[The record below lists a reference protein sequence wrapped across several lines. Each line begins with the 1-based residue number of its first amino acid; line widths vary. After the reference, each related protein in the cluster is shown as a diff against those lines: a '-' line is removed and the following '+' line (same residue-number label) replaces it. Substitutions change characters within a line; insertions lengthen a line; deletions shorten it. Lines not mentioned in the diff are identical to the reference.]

1 MNKYTPITP
10 KEVDKL
16 LQRFMD
22 GTSTLEEE
30 AQLADFFRTHQ
41 VTGEWKAYKEMF
53 ELFDQGKVAT
63 ESKKRTRWWKPAS
76 IAAAIALLLSLAFF
90 LSTRQGETPKLMAQ
104 ADTVKVAP
112 PAETSEKEEQPQ
124 ELQKKKEEEKNTE
137 KKDTVDA
144 VKEIHRI
151 TRPPKT
157 YMAKN
162 VTAPA
167 NVPALTNVPVPK
179 EEEDEDSEAVKPD
192 TVEVLPS
199 VPSHVIAQE
208 LFSEAPIRDITQ
220 PLEEEADVADL
231 DSDMPEMPT
240 EEMSEGGIWMNF
252 EGVRREIQLRGERMM
267 NDLELAINPE
277 EDF

>member
-63 ESKKRTRWWKPAS
+63 ESKKRTRWWKLAS

-90 LSTRQGETPKLMAQ
+90 LGTRQGETPKLMAQ

-167 NVPALTNVPVPK
+167 NVPVPK
-179 EEEDEDSEAVKPD
+179 EEEDEDSEAVEPD

-240 EEMSEGGIWMNF
+240 EEMSEGVIWMNF